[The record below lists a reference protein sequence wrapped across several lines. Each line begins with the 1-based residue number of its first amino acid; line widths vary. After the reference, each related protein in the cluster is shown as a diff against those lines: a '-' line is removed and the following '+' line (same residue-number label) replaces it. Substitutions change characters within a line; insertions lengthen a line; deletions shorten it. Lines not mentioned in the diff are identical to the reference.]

1 MVTLLMAKQIIIWGR
16 PRHRKTKGVAINKNS
31 IGTVWIN
38 GVPHTYNANLVYNN
52 PVTVDKIVEDSQ
64 PKQKIIIIKR
74 RSG

>member
-38 GVPHTYNANLVYNN
+38 GKPYTYNSDLVYSN
-52 PVTVDKIVEDSQ
+52 PVTVEQIVEDNQ